1 MALNKSADDSDEDNT
16 ENLTFTLKDF
26 VKIFRAD
33 KVGEKISKIIKNTC
47 LEKKYVEQQ
56 A

>member
-1 MALNKSADDSDEDNT
+1 MKTDK
-16 ENLTFTLKDF
+16 LTFTLKDF

-33 KVGEKISKIIKNTC
+33 KVGEKIAKIIKNTSI
-47 LEKKYVEQQ
+47 ENKYRIQQ